1 MTSMMQSFSDVLV
14 NGVISLSGI
23 TSPTDDTSVDPYT
36 IPISTTS
43 FLNEEFQIAFN
54 GPLTIHMPKGIRL
67 LDLESSSGYFDEPKK
82 VDGRQEITYNMPFGN
97 VEDTITFRVQVTW
110 YFFFLFLW
118 KYMAIFAILLLLG
131 VRRFRRK
138 RARKKARR
146 NYSKARSADKVSI
159 NQDEFAD
166 LSGFHSKGIHGD
178 MESLKDYSGGAKS
191 DLPAAQAGF
200 GISAVRQKEIDDE
213 MFN

>member
-1 MTSMMQSFSDVLV
+1 
-14 NGVISLSGI
+14 
-23 TSPTDDTSVDPYT
+23 
-36 IPISTTS
+36 
-43 FLNEEFQIAFN
+43 
-54 GPLTIHMPKGIRL
+54 
-67 LDLESSSGYFDEPKK
+67 
-82 VDGRQEITYNMPFGN
+82 
-97 VEDTITFRVQVTW
+97 
-110 YFFFLFLW
+110 
-118 KYMAIFAILLLLG
+118 LLG